1 MKTWSDTRRP
11 AAREDPRGARS
22 AGAPPVRTPAD
33 ARQLVRHTLAA
44 LGPLRPAQVEDL
56 LLVTSELVTNAHRHA
71 GGVTGFGIGVEHDR
85 VTVSVSDASGQ
96 TPLYERPADLRPGGY
111 GWPIVLRLCHE
122 VTVDAGPDGKTIHAA
137 VAVERCAV
145 PEPAGM

>member
-1 MKTWSDTRRP
+1 MKTRSDTRRP
-11 AAREDPRGARS
+11 APGADSRGAGN
-22 AGAPPVRTPAD
+22 AGSPPVCSPAQ

-71 GGVTGFGIGVEHDR
+71 GGVTGFGIGVGHDR
-85 VTVSVSDASGQ
+85 VTVSVSDASGEA
-96 TPLYERPADLRPGGY
+96 PPYERRRGLRPGGY
-111 GWPIVLRLCHE
+111 GWPIVLRLCRE

-137 VAVERCAV
+137 VTVDR
-145 PEPAGM
+145 

>member
-11 AAREDPRGARS
+11 ALGADPHGAWD

-44 LGPLRPAQVEDL
+44 LGPLPPAQVEDL

-71 GGVTGFGIGVEHDR
+71 GGVTGFGIGVGRDR
-85 VTVSVSDASGQ
+85 VTVSVSDGSGEA
-96 TPLYERPADLRPGGY
+96 PLYERREELRPGGY
-111 GWPIVLRLCHE
+111 GWPIVLRLCRE
-122 VTVDAGPDGKTIHAA
+122 VTVDAGPHGKTIHAA
-137 VAVERCAV
+137 VTVDR
-145 PEPAGM
+145 

>member
-1 MKTWSDTRRP
+1 MKTWSDTLPP
-11 AAREDPRGARS
+11 AHGADPRGVGN

-33 ARQLVRHTLAA
+33 ARQLVRHALAT

-71 GGVTGFGIGVEHDR
+71 GGVTGFGIGVGRDQ
-85 VTVSVSDASGQ
+85 VTVSVSDASGEA
-96 TPLYERPADLRPGGY
+96 PLYERHDGLRLGGY
-111 GWPIVLRLCHE
+111 GWPIVLRLCRE

-137 VAVERCAV
+137 VAVDR
-145 PEPAGM
+145 